1 MRPWHAA
8 AVVVLVACVAG
19 ALGANVIPCPI
30 DCSATP
36 NVQAEVDACVKTA
49 TLCNPFEEAVPRDQW
64 ATLLDITDP
73 STVTTYSPIQFLYVP
88 TNETVDR
95 VSCVGLVANDTLA
108 NGTII
113 YVCIQRFF
121 CYIDPEAVVN
131 VALSGVC
138 LSSTVSFPGVLGIF
152 YNGPA
157 IIVGGAFYIDPLY
170 PTTITFDGITFDG
183 GGTIDGFFSSC
194 MQNSNVTIR
203 NSVFVGWAGDYVLR
217 AEACDYIVRW
227 VIDNVTMY
235 DIPGTPYYLEGLDA
249 LTIVDFTCDRCALR
263 NNSMCGYIKMAW
275 SASLL
280 ELVRMSCWRVQNLL
294 PPRCRY
300 CLTGPDGFCGSRCN
314 EGVVQAYNRIATA
327 SFANCPII
335 SQTIIDYHTNT
346 PVTIDDFDPV
356 CRVYSLP
363 VCNFIT
369 ALDSQNYTRTFTF
382 PGGDIIWDYDA
393 PLICEAGGTI
403 SPFPGP
409 FFVAGFQAALGDQ
422 IPLQP
427 IPPLPPSPGFVDGE
441 FEDVGVNWAMTP
453 GSLVV
458 ATSGP
463 PARSPTHVFQCDN
476 GLARTAA
483 QTFRV
488 RGIDLGQPQTFAI
501 YAQPSGSPDAS
512 RYNSRYIRLLIDGD
526 EVSSFVGPALDA
538 ALTPGSYVP
547 LIFAPWNASSLG
559 THTLTVE
566 CDFTAGSG
574 SLRVRL
580 DDATWTVTST
590 KYTQPLLDGDFEP
603 HILTWS
609 ESQTGQVV
617 RSKAQD
623 GIDCNPRSG
632 LYRYTVSA
640 FEYHYVDQQ
649 VTFATAG
656 VFGITGWVQRR
667 SGASDYAGL
676 TLEVRLGGG
685 VIGSVGI
692 DAVLLPNQDEWTF
705 VEFVGQIV
713 IPAPGTYEIGV
724 GTNFATPP
732 TSTCNLCIDD
742 VQLLAIGNIGVTPD
756 TLGFSAQ
763 HISSAPFIA
772 NQTCT
777 CEAYPPPDRN
787 PILLPCAYA
796 ITDESVCV
804 EQVPS
809 CCAQQWLNREPLIEN
824 VFWLGTCNDLNDPAC
839 VFLLDCRFT
848 PSGLVLNCTQ
858 VSCPNMTGSGVRPL
872 PAEPNVDYLYGACT
886 AAVVTVANGTWTP
899 GSLTPAATPYNTW
912 SLQYAGVNDGV
923 VFVDD
928 TAPSAFYT
936 GCPQAGIQGT
946 CNLYDGCTGAVY
958 NATSDSYI
966 ISGCNLLNC
975 SQPALAIPT
984 TVAEFAACTI
994 VDTGVTLLSVD
1005 GGWVFQANGSAM
1017 LFTEPN
1023 WLRWLRAR
1031 DAGETHFTIG
1041 RNNYAALASACT
1053 PHAYFRACPCLEPGS
1068 YTVPADADP
1077 LAPGTDT
1084 FYSCA
1089 AGVSSCRC
1097 NQAAIDA
1104 SNPAPPGTVTW
1115 WIANAP
1121 TTLGTFRV
1129 IDNRAQ
1135 QHEVSW
1141 VIEQLAY
1148 ETQTANTIV
1157 VPQRVTDNGQCRLL
1171 LQNDNEFATSTLYDC
1186 LQGNPGGPYTTSCNI
1201 FLGALPQRIPCP
1213 IPLVAEEEADC
1224 LVDDRATPD
1233 LPDFGNTIFNVIQ
1246 DAINTNG
1253 CDSIFIRFT
1262 TASSYFEEDILIDKS
1277 NKNLVLWSTQGAVIV
1292 GRHTI
1297 DTNTD
1302 NVTFVGLR
1310 LIVPGD
1316 NQNPLFSVNKEN
1328 DKNLGFVVILNS
1340 DIDGSGCRKCG
1351 LFNTARLNILVVNWT
1366 SISGFEFFANKLD
1379 DIVQL
1384 TMAHNQVISVVGRAF
1399 LTKYSEGFII
1409 DSNTWIDVR
1418 GGADLKGAAIFSLTA
1433 TSDSACDGSTPSRR
1447 CLFRNNVHIVN
1458 VTQVTPRFQDV
1469 CYYFS
1474 RGSLNATTIYDN
1486 VCRLAEN
1493 GFVFVKM
1500 KLINSPQL
1508 VLLMQL
1514 NPLVRPSLTQIRDPA
1529 NPLYKSK
1536 LVGTD
1541 YVVRGTTSFV
1551 TPGGQGS
1558 FVYSDNT
1565 ETDYDTFPYTLP
1577 NVVIRCEANRNW
1589 DSRFGF
1595 GTVVVTERMGVQRF
1609 SNVSIGV
1616 EFCQDRRV
1624 VPPVLGGDPAPAFI
1638 LYVRSF
1644 NGSRLTPERIT
1655 MQRDGWLYGDDTAA
1669 CCRIPQ
1675 FKPAIIGNAH
1685 RLLIQRFN
1693 MTLLTSA
1700 MPVDPLPFSMWTS
1713 GPLEYPV
1720 EVTSSPDDTTL
1731 YIPAEVFIDS
1741 VQFDGRYIQ
1750 PQTQMYVL
1758 DLIVGVYIPI
1768 NVFKPQTNKLP
1779 PATSF
1784 FWNMHD
1790 SVVERLRSY
1799 STDGAV
1805 GGGNYVPFPG
1815 RFPSFDAIRIT
1826 AANRINANSIVH
1838 YTNNVIQD
1846 VDRNGLYLVAF
1857 NTQIIDNCTFY
1868 NCSGRAFGNYGCVRV
1883 QGNDVS
1889 KLIGPNTKNFDAT
1902 AVFENT
1908 PAVLHFT
1915 NSLFDN
1921 TRPVLFPRNGMAS
1934 QPGLVQSLWADGWPN
1949 TTDYCIINTTSSGLP
1964 LGMRESSTSN
1974 FTLLQCSLY
1983 TGTVEPLFP
1992 DRARYLRSQ
2001 CLEGNLAGMQGTE
2014 HDLGYGIQQTD
2025 EFAETIWC
2033 DSTLPDFPCC
2043 PLVTPPQCWVV
2054 QTPSLITPTNPWYGV
2069 YVFASLSTAIEDC
2082 AATQRVII
2090 VVGSSDP
2097 FGTGDT
2103 SPKVYTEVISAT
2115 VPLVGVNGTTGPIL
2129 IQSGSGVTW
2138 ASSGNNIVTQCVFTT
2153 FQGFSF
2159 VHPGSVAQAIWQQ
2172 TTVGSACNLRF
2183 KQNVWN
2189 VTVDERAMFV
2199 LVGDN
2204 FTLDTNNFHGSIYD
2218 VTRRG
2223 VELFGTCIE
2232 QPVTVINNKFDD
2244 YTGFGLSVDGV
2255 AQYVILKNEFSNVGG
2270 RDTITAIPFSVFASV
2285 CAAPPLTNPKA
2296 LVRFET
2302 NRVRTTQTVVASLGL
2317 MATCWL
2323 GNVPLNDK
2331 KFSILNNN
2339 CRGLEIGI
2347 RFENMPDTSPSDNP
2361 KQQLRTYAI
2370 TDGNINSEGFA
2381 VPPLMKR
2388 FDLVR
2393 GPPADDGS
2401 LATDPNSA
2409 ANKGRWCTN
2418 GCPTNLTGVL
2428 WAILAVV
2435 ALCLLFWLLIAIVTG
2450 CCTPRR
2456 FRDPMLS
2463 FVATT
2468 QPAPINPAL
2477 SGNGFA
2483 TPYDAPLPP
2492 LPPGRYAP
2500 MGAPIKATSD
2510 YEM

>member
-1 MRPWHAA
+1 MCPWRAA
-8 AVVVLVACVAG
+8 IVLVVLVCAAR
-19 ALGANVIPCPI
+19 ADNLIPCPI
-30 DCSATP
+30 DCSITP

-73 STVTTYSPIQFLYVP
+73 SVVTPWEPIQFHYVP

-108 NGTII
+108 NGTIV

-121 CYIDPEAVVN
+121 CYIDPEAHVLVS
-131 VALSGVC
+131 LSGVC
-138 LSSTVSFPGVLGIF
+138 ISSTLSFPGVLAID
-152 YNGPA
+152 YTGPA
-157 IIVGGAFYIDPLY
+157 IIVGGGFYVDPLY

-183 GGTIDGFFSSC
+183 GGTSDGFFDEC

-203 NSVFVGWAGDYVLR
+203 NSVFTGWMGDYVIK

-227 VIDNVTMY
+227 IIDNVTMY
-235 DIPGTPYYLEGLDA
+235 DIPGNPLHFEGLDA
-249 LTIVDFTCDRCALR
+249 LDIIDFTCDRCAL
-263 NNSMCGYIKMAW
+263 NNDTVCGYVKMAW
-275 SASLL
+275 TASR
-280 ELVRMSCWRVQNLL
+280 LVMLRASCWRVQNLL

-314 EGVVQAYNRIATA
+314 EGVVQAYDRISTA

-335 SQTIIDYHTNT
+335 SQTIINYWTNT

-363 VCNFIT
+363 TCNFLT

-403 SPFPGP
+403 APFPGP
-409 FFVAGFQAALGDQ
+409 FFVAGFQASLGDQ

-441 FEDVGVNWAMTP
+441 FEDVGVNWVMTP
-453 GSLVV
+453 GALVV
-458 ATSGP
+458 ANSGP
-463 PARSPTHVFQCDN
+463 PARSPTHVMQCDN
-476 GLARTAA
+476 GVSRSAE
-483 QTFRV
+483 QDFKV
-488 RGIDLGQPQTFAI
+488 RISDLGQPQTFAI
-501 YAQPSGSPDAS
+501 YAQPTGTPDAS
-512 RYNSRYIRLLIDGD
+512 RYNSRTIRLLIDGI
-526 EVSSFVGPALDA
+526 EVSAFTGAALQA
-538 ALTPGSYVP
+538 ALTPGSYVA
-547 LIFAPWNASSLG
+547 LVFDAWNASSVG
-559 THTLTVE
+559 THTLAVE
-566 CDFTAGSG
+566 CDFTAGAG
-574 SLRVRL
+574 TLRVRL

-603 HILTWS
+603 HILTWD

-656 VFGITGWVQRR
+656 VFGVTGWVQRR

-676 TLEVRLGGG
+676 TLDVRFLGG
-685 VIGSVGI
+685 VLASVAI
-692 DAVLLPNQDEWTF
+692 DAVLLPNQDEWTY

-713 IPAPGTYEIGV
+713 IPAPGTYEIGI

-742 VQLLAIGNIGVTPD
+742 VQLLAIGNIGVVPD

-763 HISSAPFIA
+763 VISSEPFIA

-777 CEAYPPPDRN
+777 CEAYPPPERD
-787 PILLPCAYA
+787 PLILPCAYA
-796 ITDESVCV
+796 INDTTVCV

-809 CCAQQWLNREPLIEN
+809 CCAQQWLNRDPLIES

-839 VFLLDCRFT
+839 VFLLDCNFA

-858 VSCPNMTGSGVRPL
+858 MSCPNMTGSGVRPL
-872 PAEPNVDYLYGACT
+872 PDEPNVDYLYASCT
-886 AAVVTVANGTWTP
+886 VADVTVANGTWTP
-899 GSLTPAATPYNTW
+899 GSLTPAASPYNTW

-923 VFVDD
+923 IFVDD
-928 TAPSAFYT
+928 TLPGAFYVN
-936 GCPQAGIQGT
+936 CPNAGEQGT
-946 CNLYDGCTGAVY
+946 CDLYSGCTSVFY
-958 NATSDSYI
+958 NVTTDAYVA
-966 ISGCNLLNC
+966 SGCNRLNC
-975 SQPALAIPT
+975 SQPALAPPT

-994 VDTGVTLLSVD
+994 AETGVTLLSVD
-1005 GGWVFQANGSAM
+1005 GGWVFQANGSAAI
-1017 LFTEPN
+1017 FNEP
-1023 WLRWLRAR
+1023 LLMRWLRAR
-1031 DAGETHFTIG
+1031 AAGETHFVVG
-1041 RNNYAALASACT
+1041 RNTYAALATACA
-1053 PHAYFRACPCLEPGS
+1053 PHAYFRACPCLEPGT

-1077 LAPGTDT
+1077 LAPGSDT
-1084 FYSCA
+1084 FYTCT
-1089 AGVSSCRC
+1089 AGVSTCRC

-1121 TTLGTFRV
+1121 ETLETFRI

-1135 QHEVSW
+1135 QHGVSW
-1141 VIEQLAY
+1141 VIEQMPY
-1148 ETQTANTIV
+1148 EMQASNTIV
-1157 VPQRVTDNGQCRLL
+1157 VPQRITDNGQCRLL
-1171 LQNDNEFATSTLYDC
+1171 LQNDNEFATSTEHDC
-1186 LQGNPGGPYTTSCNI
+1186 LQGNPGGPYTTWCDI
-1201 FLGALPQRIPCP
+1201 FLGALPLRIPCP
-1213 IPLVAEEEADC
+1213 IALVDENEADC
-1224 LVDDRATPD
+1224 IVDDRATPD
-1233 LPDFGNTIFNVIQ
+1233 IPDFGVTIFNVIQ

-1253 CDSIFIRFT
+1253 CDSIYIRFT
-1262 TASSYFEEDILIDKS
+1262 TASSYFEEDIFIDSS
-1277 NKNLVLWSTQGAVIV
+1277 NKNLVLWSTEGAVIV

-1316 NQNPLFSVNKEN
+1316 NQNPLFTVNKEN

-1351 LFNTARLNILVVNWT
+1351 LFNTARLNALVINWT
-1366 SISGFEFFANKLD
+1366 SIAGFEFFANKLD

-1399 LTKYSEGFII
+1399 LNKYSEGFII

-1474 RGSLNATTIYDN
+1474 RGSLNWTSIYDN

-1500 KLINSPQL
+1500 KNIGSPQL
-1508 VLLMQL
+1508 VDLMKL
-1514 NPLVRPSLTQIRDPA
+1514 NPLVRPSLTQIRDPT

-1541 YVVRGTTSFV
+1541 YIVRGTTSFV
-1551 TPGGQGS
+1551 TPGGSSS
-1558 FVYSDNT
+1558 FIYADNT
-1565 ETDYDTFPYTLP
+1565 ETDYDTFPYLLP
-1577 NVVIRCEANRNW
+1577 NLVIRCEANRNW
-1589 DSRFGF
+1589 DPRYGF
-1595 GTVVVTERMGVQRF
+1595 GTAVVQERMGVHRF

-1624 VPPVLGGDPAPAFI
+1624 VPPVLGGLPEPAFI

-1655 MQRDGWLYGDDTAA
+1655 MQRDGWLFGDDTAA
-1669 CCRIPQ
+1669 CCRIPK
-1675 FKPAIIGNAH
+1675 FRPAIIGTGH
-1685 RLLIQRFN
+1685 RLLARRFN

-1700 MPVDPLPFSMWTS
+1700 MPIDPLPFSMWSS

-1731 YIPAEVFIDS
+1731 YVPGETCLDAVE
-1741 VQFDGRYIQ
+1741 FDGRYIQ
-1750 PQTQMYVL
+1750 PSTQMYVL
-1758 DLIVGVYIPI
+1758 DLSVGVYLPI
-1768 NVFKPQTNKLP
+1768 NVYKPQTNKLP
-1779 PATSF
+1779 PATQSF
-1784 FWNMHD
+1784 WDMRN
-1790 SVVERLRSY
+1790 SIVRRLRSIT
-1799 STDGAV
+1799 TDGAV
-1805 GGGNYVPFPG
+1805 GGGNYVNVPG
-1815 RFPSFDAIRIT
+1815 RYPSFDAIRIT
-1826 AANRINANSIVH
+1826 WVNRINTNSIAN
-1838 YTNNVIQD
+1838 YRNNTMQD
-1846 VDRNGLYLVAF
+1846 VDRNGLYLVAA
-1857 NTQIIDNCTFY
+1857 NIQLVDNCTFN
-1868 NCSGRAFGNYGCVRV
+1868 NCSGRALGNYGCVRL

-1902 AVFENT
+1902 AVFLAT
-1908 PAVLHFT
+1908 PAQLLHT
-1915 NSLFDN
+1915 DTHYLN
-1921 TRPVLFPRNGMAS
+1921 TRPVLYPQNGMAS
-1934 QPGLVQSLWADGWPN
+1934 QPGYVQALWTDGWPN
-1949 TTDYCIINTTSSGLP
+1949 TTDYCILNSTSDGLP
-1964 LGMRESSTSN
+1964 LGMRESSTAN

-1983 TGTVEPLFP
+1983 PTLVGPTFP

-2001 CLEGNLAGMQGTE
+2001 CTAGYLSGMQGTV
-2014 HDLGYGIQQTD
+2014 HDMAYGIQQTD
-2025 EFAETIWC
+2025 MFAETIWC

-2054 QTPSLITPTNPWYGV
+2054 QTPSLLDPANPWYGV
-2069 YVFASLSTAIEDC
+2069 YVFGSLSTAITDC

-2090 VVGSSDP
+2090 VVGTSDP

-2103 SPKVYTEVISAT
+2103 APKVYTEVISAT
-2115 VPLVGVNGTTGPIL
+2115 VPLVGVNGTTGPLL

-2138 ASSGNNIVTQCVFTT
+2138 QSAGNNIDTQCVFTT
-2153 FQGFSF
+2153 FQGFEF
-2159 VHPGSVAQAIWQQ
+2159 VHPGTVGMAIWQQ
-2172 TTVGSACNLRF
+2172 LVVGDACNLRF
-2183 KQNVWN
+2183 KQDVWT
-2189 VTVDERAMFV
+2189 VTVDERAMLV

-2204 FTLDTNNFHGSIYD
+2204 FTIDTNHFHGSPYD

-2223 VELFGTCIE
+2223 VELFGTCTE
-2232 QPVTVINNKFDD
+2232 QPVTVINSEFND
-2244 YTGFGLSVDGV
+2244 YMGFGLSIDSV
-2255 AQYVILKNEFSNVGG
+2255 AQYVVLKNSFSNVGG
-2270 RDTITAIPFSVFASV
+2270 RDGITAIPYSVFASV
-2285 CAAPPLTNPKA
+2285 CTAPPLTNPKA
-2296 LVRFET
+2296 LVRFES
-2302 NRVRTTQTVVASLGL
+2302 NHVRTTQTVVASVGL

-2323 GNVPLNDK
+2323 GNVPLQDK
-2331 KFSILNNN
+2331 KFSILNND
-2339 CRGLEIGI
+2339 CRGLEIGL
-2347 RFENMPDTSPSDNP
+2347 RFENMPDTSPSNNP
-2361 KQQLRTYAI
+2361 KQQLRTFAI
-2370 TDGNINSEGFA
+2370 TDGNINCKGFA
-2381 VPPLMKR
+2381 VPPLMQR

-2409 ANKGRWCTN
+2409 ANKGRWCTD
-2418 GCPTNLTGVL
+2418 GCPANMTGVL
-2428 WAILAVV
+2428 WAILAIV
-2435 ALCLLFWLLIAIVTG
+2435 AVCIVFWLLFALVTA

-2456 FRDPMLS
+2456 FRDPLLS
-2463 FVATT
+2463 FVSTT
-2468 QPAPINPAL
+2468 RPETTNYAFA
-2477 SGNGFA
+2477 GNGFVS
-2483 TPYDAPLPP
+2483 PYDTPLPP
-2492 LPPGRYAP
+2492 TAPGRYAP
-2500 MGAPIKATSD
+2500 MGAPIKATK
-2510 YEM
+2510 YEL